1 MKKRII
7 SLILTLAM
15 VSGLFVNLG
24 TTVTA
29 NGVNHNANSNDLC
42 NMLTYAYNAMQF
54 SSPKYYITH
63 HNINNVYN
71 AASLKK
77 NFEDSPTT
85 AIVNSL
91 KDSSGWE
98 QFSTLVLLLLKTA
111 FDFDGELTQ
120 QDLYDTLLISMLL
133 EGAVEEANDITAL
146 SNAQSLLSDIFSL
159 DVTISD
165 KAAPVAV
172 PLFNYL
178 KTSVNRTA
186 FWNSLKEALKKAS
199 IDETND
205 VLTFTANGDTI
216 SIHSGLILDFIT
228 WATNKKISADTI
240 TEITKTLD
248 KLFKILDYGF
258 TTLGELDEFYTNI
271 TKAFMIWKCVDEGAL
286 VLLEQMRTHTDDN
299 LLKNAINKYIQLIN
313 SGSIIGFIEC
323 VMQNFVELEV
333 ELSCNLLA
341 KIFKNEVLSKFPIYA
356 AGSLVFTVF
365 NLAGN
370 LSQKAEM
377 IYIVHCLNT
386 VNETVIQSIQDIE
399 KICVD
404 GWKSISS
411 VPYCDGYVSGMLMAY
426 RLLSTELDYATEY
439 LTTWY
444 GTDKF
449 NAYFGNNEA
458 WDQWKAS
465 IAHIRNLYD
474 TVKPKNFMDNALE
487 RYSGHLDVIIKGLTV
502 IYDLNGGEG
511 NIPSQVKPFD
521 GSIYLSDTIPTRRGY
536 TFLGWSVKGELYQ
549 SGEELGLYLKD
560 HNTTLRPCWCSDE
573 LVITAQWEE
582 APLPNVPSTFADAKA
597 IVDFSSTAIGVTKGR
612 IRYMTQLTGDKECY
626 VKDYWK
632 YTINGTTG
640 ILSSGNKCTR
650 CALSMA
656 LSYLGLDYTP
666 GYMSTLYGNTDIPSP
681 LVDVPKLIPSITKV
695 DGTFDTLFNNYASD
709 SGFSPVVV
717 YFDYKHPN
725 DGEIHS
731 HAVLINGKNGDTYY
745 AVDSAANVTKL
756 VELTFNADRTAI
768 TSSSYA
774 RYADTSSIQGFNQWK
789 LSGTPDPGPVD
800 PEPTSYTLSGVI
812 RNATEDS
819 ADYGKEVEGVTVTRK
834 TADGTVI
841 DSTTTDSNG
850 TFSFTFTGE
859 KGDYIFMFSKNG
871 FQTKETAVITIYQ
884 SSPSLG
890 AFVIYEEEGEVEIVD
905 QGTCGTNLTWTLN
918 SAGTLTISGKGE
930 MEDYQYDC
938 GPWKDYCYSYN
949 ETKPQIKRIVVND
962 GVTTIG
968 KYAFNGC
975 KRATSVYLSN
985 TLAEIDWHA
994 FANCEQLVNIELPD
1008 SLLAIRSSAFY
1019 RCSSLTSITIPKNV
1033 WIIESRPFYDCTN
1046 LSYIHVN
1053 NENESFR
1060 DIDGVLYK
1068 VSKTWIYEKQEYEYS
1083 FTELLCCPAG
1093 SSLTEVLIPDTV
1105 TSIAMDAFANCTA
1118 LLNITIPS
1126 SVTEIKSGVFFRC
1139 SNLKNIVLHDAIT
1152 RIGSLSFNGCQKLQ
1166 ELNLPQELNY
1176 IDDTA
1181 LGDCYCLSR
1190 IYIDDSNSNY
1200 CTDSAGVLYN
1210 KAKTILFKF
1219 PARSDVANYTIPST
1233 VTKINDD
1240 AMQNCIYLENIELP
1254 KNLVEIGWSAFE
1266 NCVKLQSIT
1275 IPETVTTIGHSAF
1288 SGCTN
1293 LTDVFLPDT
1302 IPNFGSGVFKRCTNL
1317 QKISLPK
1324 NMTKLPDVTF
1334 SECTSL
1340 TTIIWPIAL
1349 EKIGYMSFSKCS
1361 SLTEITIPETVY
1373 EIGNYNV
1380 FEECTNLTKVIL
1392 SDAITTLGSSIF
1404 RNCINLTDIHL
1415 PDSLISLGRNNFDG
1429 CTSLKRIDIPESLTV
1444 FERQNFYGAKN
1455 LTSVYFYGD
1464 APTIPAGTFDN
1475 FSNLTFYYISDKSGW
1490 TSPTWTASNGVT
1502 YNTATFTPGSV
1513 DPNPTVPGDL
1523 TGDGVLDYFDVSAI
1537 YAAYQS
1543 GEVDAD
1549 TMDVNN
1555 DGVVDYYD
1563 VSKFY
1568 AAFRGTA
1575 TLT

>member
-1 MKKRII
+1 MAKIKKLT
-7 SLILTLAM
+7 SLLLALWM
-15 VSGLFVNLG
+15 
-24 TTVTA
+24 TVTA
-29 NGVNHNANSNDLC
+29 
-42 NMLTYAYNAMQF
+42 MQL
-54 SSPKYYITH
+54 PALADDT
-63 HNINNVYN
+63 VP
-71 AASLKK
+71 
-77 NFEDSPTT
+77 EET
-85 AIVNSL
+85 A
-91 KDSSGWE
+91 E
-98 QFSTLVLLLLKTA
+98 A
-111 FDFDGELTQ
+111 E
-120 QDLYDTLLISMLL
+120 IS
-133 EGAVEEANDITAL
+133 VEEALPAEEPDGGADTEAVSEIAEPNAITFTPVEDLVWKAEHAEYIHKAIAWHAENSKKVKSTLEAGKNAVFFFDGVSNNLDGAEITESGYLKSNVRYNHSAVCVVVHQNDIGE
-146 SNAQSLLSDIFSL
+146 
-159 DVTISD
+159 
-165 KAAPVAV
+165 P
-172 PLFNYL
+172 
-178 KTSVNRTA
+178 
-186 FWNSLKEALKKAS
+186 
-199 IDETND
+199 
-205 VLTFTANGDTI
+205 
-216 SIHSGLILDFIT
+216 
-228 WATNKKISADTI
+228 
-240 TEITKTLD
+240 EI
-248 KLFKILDYGF
+248 
-258 TTLGELDEFYTNI
+258 
-271 TKAFMIWKCVDEGAL
+271 
-286 VLLEQMRTHTDDN
+286 
-299 LLKNAINKYIQLIN
+299 
-313 SGSIIGFIEC
+313 
-323 VMQNFVELEV
+323 
-333 ELSCNLLA
+333 
-341 KIFKNEVLSKFPIYA
+341 IYA
-356 AGSLVFTVF
+356 CEASTMADNVRGTGADGGRPTV
-365 NLAGN
+365 
-370 LSQKAEM
+370 
-377 IYIVHCLNT
+377 
-386 VNETVIQSIQDIE
+386 
-399 KICVD
+399 VD
-404 GWKSISS
+404 G
-411 VPYCDGYVSGMLMAY
+411 
-426 RLLSTELDYATEY
+426 
-439 LTTWY
+439 
-444 GTDKF
+444 
-449 NAYFGNNEA
+449 
-458 WDQWKAS
+458 
-465 IAHIRNLYD
+465 
-474 TVKPKNFMDNALE
+474 
-487 RYSGHLDVIIKGLTV
+487 
-502 IYDLNGGEG
+502 IYDLVTVNHKGSSTSAPYAAHDITYLKVIRCNNTSVSTTFEYVTEKEHSTGIHVHAQKNRG
-511 NIPSQVKPFD
+511 CVADDDPNNKPDSTGCFVVGKCIIDYPAYYNNFMNIMGFD
-521 GSIYLSDTIPTRRGY
+521 G
-536 TFLGWSVKGELYQ
+536 
-549 SGEELGLYLKD
+549 
-560 HNTTLRPCWCSDE
+560 
-573 LVITAQWEE
+573 
-582 APLPNVPSTFADAKA
+582 KA
-597 IVDFSSTAIGVTKGR
+597 
-612 IRYMTQLTGDKECY
+612 
-626 VKDYWK
+626 
-632 YTINGTTG
+632 
-640 ILSSGNKCTR
+640 
-650 CALSMA
+650 
-656 LSYLGLDYTP
+656 
-666 GYMSTLYGNTDIPSP
+666 
-681 LVDVPKLIPSITKV
+681 
-695 DGTFDTLFNNYASD
+695 
-709 SGFSPVVV
+709 
-717 YFDYKHPN
+717 
-725 DGEIHS
+725 
-731 HAVLINGKNGDTYY
+731 
-745 AVDSAANVTKL
+745 
-756 VELTFNADRTAI
+756 LTFNLTTRKYVCET
-768 TSSSYA
+768 Y
-774 RYADTSSIQGFNQWK
+774 
-789 LSGTPDPGPVD
+789 
-800 PEPTSYTLSGVI
+800 PTSQLNQANGVIVVDHYNYKEAMPTIFGDDVCENGLTGEQIADLITENSVKWYDAMNATAEYTLSGVI
-812 RNATEDS
+812 RNATEGSVDR
-819 ADYGKEVEGVTVTRK
+819 GKEVEGVTVTRK

-841 DSTTTDSNG
+841 DSTTTDANG

-859 KGDYIFMFSKNG
+859 KGDYIFMFSKTG

-918 SAGTLTISGKGE
+918 SAGTLTISGEGE

-1068 VSKTWIYEKQEYEYS
+1068 VSKTWIYEKEEYEYS

-1118 LLNITIPS
+1118 LLNITTPS

-1475 FSNLTFYYISDKSGW
+1475 FSNLTLYYIEGKAGW
-1490 TSPTWTASNGVT
+1490 TSPTWKG

-1563 VSKFY
+1563 VSKLY

>member
-15 VSGLFVNLG
+15 VSGLFVTLG

-98 QFSTLVLLLLKTA
+98 QFSTLALLLLKTA

-146 SNAQSLLSDIFSL
+146 SKAQSFLSDIFSL

-458 WDQWKAS
+458 WDQWEAS

-582 APLPNVPSTFADAKA
+582 APLPTVPSTFADAKA
-597 IVDFSSTAIGVTKGR
+597 MVDFSSAAIGVTKGR

-626 VKDYWK
+626 VKDYWE

-717 YFDYKHPN
+717 YFNYKHPD
-725 DGEIHS
+725 DGEIHQ

-756 VELTFNADRTAI
+756 VELTFNAERTAI

-774 RYADTSSIQGFNQWK
+774 RYADTSSIQGFSQWK

-800 PEPTSYTLSGVI
+800 PEPTSYTLSGII
-812 RNATEDS
+812 RNATEGS
-819 ADYGKEVEGVTVTRK
+819 ADYGKVVEGVTVTRK
-834 TADGTVI
+834 AADGTVI
-841 DSTTTDSNG
+841 DSTTTDANG

-859 KGDYIFMFSKNG
+859 KGDYIFMFSKTG
-871 FQTKETAVITIYQ
+871 FQTKDTAVITIYQ
-884 SSPSLG
+884 NSPSLG
-890 AFVIYEEEGEVEIVD
+890 AFVIYEEEGYDFSISNPSNGETYPLE
-905 QGTCGTNLTWTLN
+905 QMKATWTTVSDADHYTYSLRDLDTN
-918 SAGTLTISGKGE
+918 TAIFENVSTNKKYAYIDASDFEAGHTYRFAVMAKDSYENTLVWAKVEFSIEKTVTTYEISITTPVDGEVYPLDRLKARWTDVEDCDYFTYSLRDTTTNTLIIENQRVGRLYAYIEAENFEAGHTYKFAVMAREFSGDVLAWSQSEFSISDSIPVTGVELDVSSYSLKVRQTYRLKVTVLPTTASNQDVTFKSSNTSIATVNTSGKVTAKSAGT
-930 MEDYQYDC
+930 
-938 GPWKDYCYSYN
+938 
-949 ETKPQIKRIVVND
+949 VNIT
-962 GVTTIG
+962 VTTDDGGYKAKCVFTITEENRPVTG
-968 KYAFNGC
+968 ISLDI
-975 KRATSVYLSN
+975 TSY
-985 TLAEIDWHA
+985 
-994 FANCEQLVNIELPD
+994 
-1008 SLLAIRSSAFY
+1008 SLEVGDTF
-1019 RCSSLTSITIPKNV
+1019 
-1033 WIIESRPFYDCTN
+1033 
-1046 LSYIHVN
+1046 
-1053 NENESFR
+1053 
-1060 DIDGVLYK
+1060 
-1068 VSKTWIYEKQEYEYS
+1068 
-1083 FTELLCCPAG
+1083 
-1093 SSLTEVLIPDTV
+1093 SLTETILPENATNQKVIWSSSNPSVAVVSSIGNVTAMSVGTTTITATTEDGGYTADCIVTV
-1105 TSIAMDAFANCTA
+1105 TNKTPIHGDVNGDGRIDYYDVTA
-1118 LLNITIPS
+1118 L
-1126 SVTEIKSGVFFRC
+1126 
-1139 SNLKNIVLHDAIT
+1139 
-1152 RIGSLSFNGCQKLQ
+1152 
-1166 ELNLPQELNY
+1166 
-1176 IDDTA
+1176 
-1181 LGDCYCLSR
+1181 
-1190 IYIDDSNSNY
+1190 
-1200 CTDSAGVLYN
+1200 
-1210 KAKTILFKF
+1210 
-1219 PARSDVANYTIPST
+1219 
-1233 VTKINDD
+1233 
-1240 AMQNCIYLENIELP
+1240 
-1254 KNLVEIGWSAFE
+1254 
-1266 NCVKLQSIT
+1266 
-1275 IPETVTTIGHSAF
+1275 
-1288 SGCTN
+1288 
-1293 LTDVFLPDT
+1293 
-1302 IPNFGSGVFKRCTNL
+1302 
-1317 QKISLPK
+1317 
-1324 NMTKLPDVTF
+1324 
-1334 SECTSL
+1334 
-1340 TTIIWPIAL
+1340 
-1349 EKIGYMSFSKCS
+1349 
-1361 SLTEITIPETVY
+1361 
-1373 EIGNYNV
+1373 
-1380 FEECTNLTKVIL
+1380 
-1392 SDAITTLGSSIF
+1392 
-1404 RNCINLTDIHL
+1404 
-1415 PDSLISLGRNNFDG
+1415 
-1429 CTSLKRIDIPESLTV
+1429 
-1444 FERQNFYGAKN
+1444 
-1455 LTSVYFYGD
+1455 
-1464 APTIPAGTFDN
+1464 
-1475 FSNLTFYYISDKSGW
+1475 
-1490 TSPTWTASNGVT
+1490 
-1502 YNTATFTPGSV
+1502 
-1513 DPNPTVPGDL
+1513 
-1523 TGDGVLDYFDVSAI
+1523 
-1537 YAAYQS
+1537 YAAYVS
-1543 GEVDAD
+1543 DSFDLD
-1549 TMDVNN
+1549 TMDINK
-1555 DGVVDYYD
+1555 DGIVDYYD
-1563 VSKFY
+1563 IARLY
-1568 AAFRGTA
+1568 AYYRGYIFD
-1575 TLT
+1575 L